1 MSCWVR
7 LRRLEE
13 GRSCV
18 SVQIWMKLFY
28 FIYLKILSYLLFV
41 FFVFFNCFYYFICVL
56 YFNCVYFGSV
66 LFSTISCPLPAGGGG
81 CVTRC
86 NASFLCLASGLAGWL
101 ATAGQGSR
109 RGISHGYAATMFFG
123 GSECFRASW
132 VVEIPPAPWGRRER
146 AAAGGGPRVG
156 G

>member
-1 MSCWVR
+1 MLGVAVLGQIAEVR
-7 LRRLEE
+7 
-13 GRSCV
+13 GRKELCFRV
-18 SVQIWMKLFY
+18 DLDEIILFYLFENFKLFSK
-28 FIYLKILSYLLFV
+28 FIVFNILFM
-41 FFVFFNCFYYFICVL
+41 FYISII
-56 YFNCVYFGSV
+56 YFGFV
-66 LFSTISCPLPAGGGG
+66 LFSTISCPLPAGRGG

-86 NASFLCLASGLAGWL
+86 KASFLCLASGLAGWL

-123 GSECFRASW
+123 GSACFRASW
-132 VVEIPPAPWGRRER
+132 VVETPPAPWGRRER

>member
-1 MSCWVR
+1 MFCISIIFILVIFCFPLSR
-7 LRRLEE
+7 A
-13 GRSCV
+13 
-18 SVQIWMKLFY
+18 LF
-28 FIYLKILSYLLFV
+28 
-41 FFVFFNCFYYFICVL
+41 
-56 YFNCVYFGSV
+56 
-66 LFSTISCPLPAGGGG
+66 PQGGGG

-86 NASFLCLASGLAGWL
+86 KVSFLCLASCFAGLL

-123 GSECFRASW
+123 GSACFRASW
-132 VVEIPPAPWGRRER
+132 VVETPPAPWGRRER